1 MDPREALP
9 GFEDRAPKDRY
20 CDLVLTG
27 GVTSAIAYPPVAF
40 GLGEVYRFNAI
51 GGASS
56 GAGIAAVTAAA
67 EYRRRHGS
75 SEGFDVLVRRTEALA
90 TDTAGHRN
98 LSRLFQP
105 LPEHA
110 RLYRA
115 VLGAVASPKGW
126 IRKLA
131 TDLAIAYVWQ
141 LLLGLALFLSGLL
154 LVCMGCSAQDGFASV
169 WLGVFVAAGSVC
181 AAVASVASAVWVDLK
196 GLANDDY
203 GLCDGLSQN
212 PRESHPPLTVW
223 LHNLIQEAAGRAADG
238 PPLTFADLHTAPGS
252 PRETLGDRSTSGATS
267 IRLEIVA
274 SNMTLGEPV
283 RFPREKINEP
293 LYFRP
298 AEMRRLFPASVVA
311 HLMANSCAYGG
322 TATVVEPSRP
332 PRPGS
337 ASPMPEDLQLRC
349 LPLDKLPI
357 VFAARMSISF
367 PVLFTAVPLWRED
380 TGHLRRCLMV
390 DGGLCSNFPIH
401 LFDSF
406 VPAWPTFG
414 VSLYDLPETAQDQSE
429 CCKYEGNPLTKK
441 VKLPTLHRDNMA
453 PRWNGF
459 DELADVHDR
468 IVGLLGAMLGTIKDW
483 SDAKLAR
490 MPGVRD
496 RVVRVGLAPG
506 IGGLNLLMTEA
517 QIRCLADQGK
527 EAVRQLLARFAR
539 PDLPSG
545 QARGWDE
552 HRWVRFNLLC
562 KSLADGLAGLTRA
575 AESSRY
581 VTPLR
586 ELIERATEQ
595 TPLVQAKED
604 GTPPAGPL
612 RSDQGAALEGALA
625 ALMQA
630 EQALS
635 AVRVAQPYQP
645 YPPQDLRVRPPM

>member
-1 MDPREALP
+1 MDRRDALR
-9 GFEDRAPKDRY
+9 GFADRAPKDRY

-56 GAGIAAVTAAA
+56 GAGIAAVAAAA

-90 TDTAGHRN
+90 TDIGGQRN

-110 RLYRA
+110 RLFRA

-126 IRKLA
+126 MGKLA
-131 TDLAIAYVWQ
+131 IDTASAYWWPLLIGLVLGVGWVTWLWRCASVGVWV
-141 LLLGLALFLSGLL
+141 LFGLEVLVSAGALF
-154 LVCMGCSAQDGFASV
+154 V
-169 WLGVFVAAGSVC
+169 
-181 AAVASVASAVWVDLK
+181 AVALLAWVVWDDLK
-196 GLANDDY
+196 SLANDDY
-203 GLCDGLSQN
+203 GLCDGMFQT
-212 PRESHPPLTVW
+212 PGEGHPPLTVW
-223 LHNLIQEAAGRAADG
+223 LHGLIQEAAGRAPDD

-252 PRETLGDRSTSGATS
+252 PRDTLGDRSTGGAAS

-311 HLMANSCAYGG
+311 HLIANSCPYAGKS
-322 TATVVEPSRP
+322 TVVEPSRP
-332 PRPGS
+332 RRPGHTLPTP
-337 ASPMPEDLQLRC
+337 ADLQLRC
-349 LPLDKLPI
+349 LPLDQLPI

-414 VSLYDLPETAQDQSE
+414 VSLYDLPEPMHDQSE
-429 CCKYEGNPLTKK
+429 CCKYEGEPLTKK

-453 PRWNGF
+453 PLWNGF
-459 DELADVHDR
+459 DELTSVGDR

-506 IGGLNLLMTEA
+506 IGGLNLLMSEA
-517 QIRCLADQGK
+517 QIRCLAEQGK
-527 EAVRQLLARFAR
+527 EAVRQMLSRYAR
-539 PDLPSG
+539 PDLPTG
-545 QARGWDE
+545 QACGWDE
-552 HRWVRFNLLC
+552 HRWIRFNLLC
-562 KSLADGLAGLTRA
+562 ESLADGLAGLTKA
-575 AESSRY
+575 ARTSRHA
-581 VTPLR
+581 TPLR
-586 ELIERATEQ
+586 ELIERAKEK
-595 TPLVQAKED
+595 TPLAQAED

-612 RSDQGAALEGALA
+612 REDQAAALEGALA

-635 AVRVAQPYQP
+635 AVRVAQPYEP
-645 YPPQDLRVRPPM
+645 YPPQALRVRPPM